1 MRGRQVSKVEAS
13 GGCESVR
20 GGCERETGV
29 KGGSKWRC
37 EGVRGGCERKTGV
50 KGGSEWRV

>member
-13 GGCESVR
+13 GGCEGVR

-29 KGGSKWRC
+29 KGGSKWR
-37 EGVRGGCERKTGV
+37 V
-50 KGGSEWRV
+50 